1 MNWDAIGAIGETLS
15 AVAVLITVG
24 YLAVQIRHSTQA
36 MKTSALRSAQDVVLL
51 TEKNE
56 RYIAYLM
63 KAQRHEELTPD
74 ERAHMVERYLT
85 IMRTFERI
93 WQEHKLGSVSQEQ
106 FEQHLDLLRWAMST
120 AEPRRMWEHLAQA
133 FDPGFR
139 AVVDT
144 EVLADDAPTSSLV
157 KAFLTLDTQVTDS
170 SAKV

>member
-1 MNWDAIGAIGETLS
+1 MNWEALGAIGETLG
-15 AVAVLITVG
+15 AVAVLITLG
-24 YLAVQIRHSTQA
+24 YLAVQVRQSTQA
-36 MKTSALRSAQDVVLL
+36 MKASALRSVQDVVAL

-63 KAQRHEELTPD
+63 KAQRKEPLTAE

-93 WQEHKLGSVSQEQ
+93 WQEHKLGAVSQYQ

-120 AEPRRMWEHLAQA
+120 SEPRRMWEHLGNA
-133 FDPGFR
+133 FDPEFR

-144 EVLADDAPTSSLV
+144 RVLADKTSTSSLV
-157 KAFLTLDTQVTDS
+157 MAFQALDRQPDGDI
-170 SAKV
+170 

>member
-15 AVAVLITVG
+15 AIAVLITVG
-24 YLAVQIRHSTQA
+24 YLAVQIRQNTRG
-36 MKTSALRSAQDVVLL
+36 MKTLALRSVQDVVLM

-63 KAQRHEELTPD
+63 KAQRNEKLTPE
-74 ERAHMVERYLT
+74 ERAHMVERFLT

-93 WQEHKLGSVSQEQ
+93 WREYRLGFVSQDH

-120 AEPRRMWEHLAQA
+120 SEPRRMWEYLAQA

-139 AVVDT
+139 AVVDA
-144 EVLADDAPTSSLV
+144 EVLADHTPTSSLV
-157 KAFLTLDTQVTDS
+157 KAFLALDAQPTD
-170 SAKV
+170 

>member
-1 MNWDAIGAIGETLS
+1 MNWDAIGAIGETLG
-15 AVAVLITVG
+15 ALAVLITVG
-24 YLAVQIRHSTQA
+24 YLAVQIRQSTRA
-36 MKTSALRSAQDVVLL
+36 MKTSALRSVQDVVLL

-63 KAQRHEELTPD
+63 KAQRSEKLTPE

-93 WQEHKLGSVSQEQ
+93 WQEHKLGSVSQVQ

-120 AEPRRMWEHLAQA
+120 PETRRMWEYLAPA

-139 AVVDT
+139 AVVDAK
-144 EVLADDAPTSSLV
+144 VLAEHAPTSSLV
-157 KAFLTLDTQVTDS
+157 KAFRALDAQPTD
-170 SAKV
+170 